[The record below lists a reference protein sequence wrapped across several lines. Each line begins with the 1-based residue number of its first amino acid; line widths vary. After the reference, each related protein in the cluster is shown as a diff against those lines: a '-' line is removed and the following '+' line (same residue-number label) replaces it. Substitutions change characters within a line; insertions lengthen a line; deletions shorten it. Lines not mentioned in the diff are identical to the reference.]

1 VINDGFLFIYLF
13 ILFFY
18 ISDRS
23 WLNMTNNEII
33 NDDMTK
39 FLSFNLI
46 IMVKIWKKSIQYQC
60 IYSLDFSFQ
69 YKIIF
74 LQPGEWWPLGCP
86 NLTPSHLY
94 HFLKYHPMINGSRE
108 AKKFLLLWYCLNI
121 FVSQIINL
129 HNCPSSL
136 KSFHILK
143 KDICLNCQY
152 HLGM

>member
-46 IMVKIWKKSIQYQC
+46 IMVKI
-60 IYSLDFSFQ
+60 
-69 YKIIF
+69 
-74 LQPGEWWPLGCP
+74 
-86 NLTPSHLY
+86 
-94 HFLKYHPMINGSRE
+94 
-108 AKKFLLLWYCLNI
+108 
-121 FVSQIINL
+121 
-129 HNCPSSL
+129 
-136 KSFHILK
+136 
-143 KDICLNCQY
+143 
-152 HLGM
+152 